1 MANDHKATAL
11 EKISR
16 SSGQKDLLNLAKNAA
31 RHGEVEIEQ
40 AALRKL
46 YSIMPSQQP
55 GTLEY
60 DVWQSIYALE
70 DTLKRERGKTVMLS
84 RTRQKIKKDGEK
96 KTVHDLVNGKV
107 SDGFKMLMDRDM
119 PELTFE
125 AVALKHAE
133 NFDQETLDKAKVRLE
148 TVAKIIS
155 E

>member
-1 MANDHKATAL
+1 MANDRKAKAL
-11 EKISR
+11 GYIER
-16 SSGQKDLLNLAKNAA
+16 STDQKGLLNMAKNAA
-31 RHGEVEIEQ
+31 QQGEHEIEQ

-46 YSIMPSQQP
+46 YSVMPNQEP

-70 DTLKRERGKTVMLS
+70 DCLKRERGKTVLLA

-107 SDGFKMLMDRDM
+107 SDGFKMLIEREM

-125 AVALKHAE
+125 AVALNHAE
-133 NFDQETLDKAKVRLE
+133 YFDQDTLEEAKARLD
-148 TVAKIIS
+148 AALQK
-155 E
+155 

>member
-1 MANDHKATAL
+1 MASDNKAKAL
-11 EKISR
+11 EYINR
-16 SSGQKDLLNLAKNAA
+16 SSDQKGLQNMAKNAA
-31 RHGEVEIEQ
+31 QQGELEIEQ

-55 GTLEY
+55 GTLEF

-70 DTLKRERGKTVMLS
+70 DTLKRERGKTVLLS

-125 AVALKHAE
+125 AVALKHGTDFE
-133 NFDQETLDKAKVRLE
+133 QDTLDKAKARLDA
-148 TVAKIIS
+148 VAKTICK
-155 E
+155 